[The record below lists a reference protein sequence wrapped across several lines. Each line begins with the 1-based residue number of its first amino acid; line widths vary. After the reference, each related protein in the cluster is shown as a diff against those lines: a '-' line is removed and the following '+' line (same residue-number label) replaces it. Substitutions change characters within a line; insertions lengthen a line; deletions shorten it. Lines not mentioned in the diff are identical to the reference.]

1 MNFLGVYTISLGI
14 VEPQDESY
22 KVDIID
28 KNGVYKKIIHKD
40 GIIYGAILQGDIA
53 YAGVLTELIKN
64 KIDISK
70 IDKDIFDISFA
81 DFFNIKENGE
91 FSYRK

>member
-1 MNFLGVYTISLGI
+1 MEFIKNNTQRWNHIWSHTSGRYSLCRSI
-14 VEPQDESY
+14 
-22 KVDIID
+22 
-28 KNGVYKKIIHKD
+28 NR
-40 GIIYGAILQGDIA
+40 A
-53 YAGVLTELIKN
+53 YKN

-91 FSYRK
+91 FSYKNKESARHFP